1 MSIPNKKEAKGNRCL
16 ENRERRLKGG
26 PEFAFWEEWEAKPQ
40 SSFKEVDMIKF
51 AFLERPFSPLCREG
65 LEGVKIGFSLEKALQ
80 EFRQVM
86 MIA

>member
-1 MSIPNKKEAKGNRCL
+1 MVVQRWDITDEWDMPKDSGHEYSKQKEVKGNRRCL

-51 AFLERPFSPLCREG
+51 AF
-65 LEGVKIGFSLEKALQ
+65 
-80 EFRQVM
+80 
-86 MIA
+86 